1 MIFLGFAIDQDDIYT
16 YEHKLIELF
25 CKDCVHDALEG
36 GWGICQPKWH
46 SLELSM
52 AIVCFKGCLDFIIW

>member
-1 MIFLGFAIDQDDIYT
+1 MLFLGFAIDQDDIYK

-46 SLELSM
+46 SL
-52 AIVCFKGCLDFIIW
+52 